1 MLTTAD
7 ILAHARYY
15 HRASIVI
22 SYASFLAFWIGYFVS
37 DREVCDV

>member
-1 MLTTAD
+1 MTPAD
-7 ILAHARYY
+7 YLAHARYY
-15 HRASIVI
+15 HHATIVI